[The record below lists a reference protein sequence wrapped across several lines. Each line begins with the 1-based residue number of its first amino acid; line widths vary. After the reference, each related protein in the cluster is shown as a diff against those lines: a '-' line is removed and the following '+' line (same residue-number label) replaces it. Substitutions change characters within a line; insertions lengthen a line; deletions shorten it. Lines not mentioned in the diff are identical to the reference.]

1 MKENKS
7 SISKAKSYTGIAEFW
22 DKHDLGDFWDQTK
35 KVDFEV
41 DIQSETR
48 LFAMDLALSEHVVEV
63 AKKRGI
69 SVETSINLWL
79 QEKLKDEMPR
89 VIA

>member
-1 MKENKS
+1 MKENKN
-7 SISKAKSYTGIAEFW
+7 SISKAKSYTGIDEFW

-35 KVDFEV
+35 EVDFEV
-41 DIQSETR
+41 DTQSETR
-48 LFAMDLALSEHVVEV
+48 LFVMDLALSEHVAEV

-69 SVETSINLWL
+69 SVETLINLWI